1 MISRTK
7 VINSKK
13 KKNERE
19 NVQNLQSEYQR
30 NQKIKRTLATKTQG
44 RGEQKRKE
52 KESKELTNGGYVE
65 KWNDFQ
71 LKDLTDGL
79 KHG

>member
-1 MISRTK
+1 MQS
-7 VINSKK
+7 
-13 KKNERE
+13 
-19 NVQNLQSEYQR
+19 LQSEYQR
-30 NQKIKRTLATKTQG
+30 NQEKKRTLATKTQG

-52 KESKELTNGGYVE
+52 NESKELTHGGYVE

>member
-13 KKNERE
+13 KKKLKRKRAELTE
-19 NVQNLQSEYQR
+19 WIPEKSEK
-30 NQKIKRTLATKTQG
+30 KIPATKTQG

-52 KESKELTNGGYVE
+52 KESKELTHGGYVE